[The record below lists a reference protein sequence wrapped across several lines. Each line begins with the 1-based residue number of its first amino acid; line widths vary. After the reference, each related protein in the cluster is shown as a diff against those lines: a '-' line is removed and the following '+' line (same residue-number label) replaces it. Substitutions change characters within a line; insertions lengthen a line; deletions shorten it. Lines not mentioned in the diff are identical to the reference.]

1 MDSTECNGQR
11 YGNDDS
17 TERITQ
23 RNSMDDDVHGLAP
36 PLVPHQTHLAHDM
49 DGSAVRPTSRQLNMV
64 GRIAEAGLTYVNS
77 NMVSHWQA
85 PATGW
90 QQSHQPA

>member
-1 MDSTECNGQR
+1 MDSTECNEQLNGID
-11 YGNDDS
+11 NS
-17 TERITQ
+17 MERITQ
-23 RNSMDDDVHGLAP
+23 WNSMDTNVHGLALL
-36 PLVPHQTHLAHDM
+36 LVPNQTHLAHDM

-64 GRIAEAGLTYVNS
+64 GRIAEAGLTYANS